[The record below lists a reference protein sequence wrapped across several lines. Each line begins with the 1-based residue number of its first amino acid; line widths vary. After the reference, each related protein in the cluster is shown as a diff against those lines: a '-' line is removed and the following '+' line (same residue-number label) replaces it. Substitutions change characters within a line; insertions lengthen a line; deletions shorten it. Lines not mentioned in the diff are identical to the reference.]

1 MKQYTFWQK
10 NYHNYNYHKKIPLEW
25 PVSVCTDIL
34 KTLTKFKKSLE
45 DFMKQLKSLFFLLKK
60 FYQGK
65 NLEKEDKELFL
76 IKNTTK
82 ESKISG

>member
-1 MKQYTFWQK
+1 
-10 NYHNYNYHKKIPLEW
+10 
-25 PVSVCTDIL
+25 
-34 KTLTKFKKSLE
+34 
-45 DFMKQLKSLFFLLKK
+45 MKQLKSLFFLLKK
-60 FYQGK
+60 FYQGM